1 MHFRRLALAA
11 LLFAGG
17 CSSAAEPTATPSVVE
32 GTSSAPSASP
42 SVQVS
47 TSASPSASTAKIAE
61 SPQVAPYVDIVS
73 GTADIAAI
81 HKATGQSDFV
91 VAFVVANAAGDCTP
105 TWDGRVALGNK
116 TVKASLKRIDALGGD
131 VVVATGGATGTY
143 LESVCSPAQLAAAYG
158 KALDA
163 AGSNHLDVDIER
175 QVDAATITTALA
187 ALQEARQTAITL
199 TLPVGDG
206 DAGLTS
212 SALALLRG
220 IEKAGLTVT
229 VNAMTMNFSADGD
242 WGTAMTEA
250 TEAVHDDL
258 AGVWS
263 GLSDKQVYG
272 MLGVTPMIGVN
283 DTGPVTTVSDAR
295 TLLGYAERK
304 GLAFVRFWSVNRDN
318 GDCDEGSLSSTCSGV
333 EQSDYAFTK
342 LFAGYAE

>member
-1 MHFRRLALAA
+1 MQFRRLALAA

-17 CSSAAEPTATPSVVE
+17 CSSSGGTTATPSFRA
-32 GTSSAPSASP
+32 GTSSAPSS
-42 SVQVS
+42 
-47 TSASPSASTAKIAE
+47 SPSASATPAASPSKIAE

-91 VAFVVANAAGDCTP
+91 VAFVLANGAGDCTP

-116 TVKASLKRIDALGGD
+116 TVQASLQKIDALGGD

-143 LESVCSPAQLAAAYG
+143 LESVCSASQLATAYAE
-158 KALDA
+158 ALDA

-175 QVDAATITTALA
+175 QVDAATVTAALA
-187 ALQEARQTAITL
+187 RLQKARQTAITV

-212 SALALLRG
+212 PALALLRG

-229 VNAMTMNFSADGD
+229 VNAMTMNFGADGD
-242 WGTAMTEA
+242 WGTAMA
-250 TEAVHDDL
+250 AAAEAVHDDL
-258 AGVWS
+258 AGVWT

-342 LFAGYAE
+342 LFAGYAD